1 MNATAEN
8 SQEHIKAGAKKVI
21 LTTPAD
27 KETKII
33 VLGVIEDVITQDDKL
48 LSSGSCTSND
58 LAPVTKVLNDKL
70 GIETVYMK
78 AVKAYTPSQ
87 SLHDSPGSKDMR
99 RGRVGAINAIPTSTG
114 RPRRSGRSFLL

>member
-33 VLGVIEDVITQDDKL
+33 VLGVIEDVITQDDKI
-48 LSSGSCTSND
+48 LSFGSCTSND
-58 LAPVTKVLNDKL
+58 LAPVAKVLNDKL

-78 AVKAYTPSQ
+78 AVKAYTSSQ
-87 SLHDSPGSKDMR
+87 SLHDSPNSSVMR
-99 RGRVGAINAIPTSTG
+99 RGRAGAMKAIPTSTG
-114 RPRRSGRSFLL
+114 AAKAVG